1 MINFDTFLF
10 GLFITS
16 VITALTTE
24 AVKKI
29 LGELKVSYYS
39 NTVSGIIALII
50 SVSIGVGHAIINK
63 TGFGPEVIDYISGH
77 TYMSW
82 LCAMVGYD
90 KVIQAIQQMGT
101 TKQK

>member
-1 MINFDTFLF
+1 MINLEMFLF

-39 NTVSGIIALII
+39 NTVSGLIALIV
-50 SVSIGVGHAIINK
+50 SVAMGVGHSIINK
-63 TGFGPEVIDYISGH
+63 TGFSSEVIVYILGH
-77 TYMSW
+77 AYMSW

-90 KVIQAIQQMGT
+90 KVIQAIQQIGS